1 MRIGFV
7 PILTPDDFQRA
18 CEWALAKG
26 APAPRTGHATW
37 WVKRV
42 DDGTVIGVLQRAL
55 VPTIGLALDKQG
67 TARDTVAILDAL
79 RHVAEMEGDT
89 PLLLCQEGSV
99 MTELRDRL
107 FEKAGDDLRVYWM
120 KKTG

>member
-1 MRIGFV
+1 
-7 PILTPDDFQRA
+7 
-18 CEWALAKG
+18 
-26 APAPRTGHATW
+26 
-37 WVKRV
+37 VKRV

-89 PLLLCQEGSV
+89 PLLLCQDGSV